1 MVSYTDYNFY
11 TREFGGSAIPEE
23 AFLGIIAKASVFIR
37 LITFDRVDEDD
48 PPEEVQAAACAA
60 AEALYSASNTQA
72 VKAES
77 VGNVSVSYVTEQKD
91 GESQEQAIRRKEEE
105 QKYKKDVYHQLKLLK
120 DQDEEIERL
129 QADYRERSEKTT
141 KEILDSLTILSDDI
155 RSLGERIE
163 KIEFNKKIKKYRWD
177 INNFATQLTRGVNYG
192 KDQFDIIFQE
202 HDEYQELLK
211 EHHLSNG
218 QTSIAMDV
226 IRKRYKELYLK
237 KICLIAGA

>member
-48 PPEEVQAAACAA
+48 PPEEVQAATCAA

-91 GESQEQAIRRKEEE
+91 GESQEQAIRRK
-105 QKYKKDVYHQLKLLK
+105 QYAAAYPYLAHTGLL
-120 DQDEEIERL
+120 
-129 QADYRERSEKTT
+129 YRGLSE
-141 KEILDSLTILSDDI
+141 
-155 RSLGERIE
+155 
-163 KIEFNKKIKKYRWD
+163 
-177 INNFATQLTRGVNYG
+177 
-192 KDQFDIIFQE
+192 
-202 HDEYQELLK
+202 
-211 EHHLSNG
+211 
-218 QTSIAMDV
+218 
-226 IRKRYKELYLK
+226 
-237 KICLIAGA
+237 